1 MCQAIVYLNSYTR
14 ARSVWKFWINFVIL
28 SLLLQCV
35 QGKVRFFPI
44 VSLYCSESSVSGAM
58 MLSPSEIAEV
68 CDGESLEFTCSVTR
82 ILLEWSFPR
91 LIEPQTSRL
100 HTHTITAEGPA
111 ESQTFLVTNNST
123 IIYQFT
129 RTSAEGSQ
137 PVSSRLIISAVS
149 NSHNGTA
156 ITCSDVTTE
165 TASTTIIVVID
176 NQIQGTYASS

>member
-1 MCQAIVYLNSYTR
+1 
-14 ARSVWKFWINFVIL
+14 
-28 SLLLQCV
+28 
-35 QGKVRFFPI
+35 
-44 VSLYCSESSVSGAM
+44 

-68 CDGESLEFTCSVTR
+68 CDGESLEFTCSVTG

-91 LIEPQTSRL
+91 LSEPQTLRL

-137 PVSSRLIISAVS
+137 PVSSRLLMISTVS
-149 NSHNGTA
+149 NDHNGTV
-156 ITCSDVTTE
+156 ITSSVVTSPTTE
-165 TASTTIIVVID
+165 TASESTTIVVID
-176 NQIQGTYASS
+176 NQIQGTYHHKYAHAHAHAHE